1 MNYFD
6 LATAEGKTFPYF
18 GAALADVRKNVMY
31 QVHFGADY
39 HTGTY
44 GWTTDEEA
52 IKRSIDWQLT
62 RLHTDYIDYGF
73 IHCIDELSDWQEYQD
88 NGAYAYL
95 LQLKQQGVVRHIGLS
110 SHTPSTIQRVLDEA
124 PVDMLMFSVNPG
136 YDYQKGEYAKGSVEE
151 RTAIYR
157 RCEAEGIGI
166 AVMKPFSG
174 GQLLDAS
181 LSPFGQAL
189 TQYQCM
195 QYALDRPG
203 VITVLPGMSSVEQA
217 EHLLGFFCASE
228 PERDYSVIGS
238 FSPADAVGKCVYC
251 NHCKPCPVGIDVGL
265 VNKYYD
271 LARNGDSMAA
281 EHYHGLELGA
291 GDCIQCGH
299 CNSRC
304 PFQVDQMA
312 RMAGDCLLFRL
323 STYRTNKNA
332 CVAAAFCRTQAFFLY
347 FGGQAHLLLQFIQK
361 ALGCFGQN
369 LIAFPDDG
377 GFCFNHGRKGAET

>member
-1 MNYFD
+1 MEYRTNKRTGDKISMLGFGTSYIAQAKEADAVATIRRAYEGGVNYFD
-6 LATAEGKTFPYF
+6 LATAEGRTFPYF
-18 GAALADVRKNVMY
+18 GTALGDVRKNVMY

-39 HTGTY
+39 YTGTY
-44 GWTTDEEA
+44 GWTTDAEA

-110 SHTPSTIQRVLDEA
+110 SHTPATIQRVLDEA

-151 RTAIYR
+151 RAAIYR

-181 LSPFGQAL
+181 LSPFGRAL
-189 TQYQCM
+189 TQYQCI

-203 VITVLPGMSSVEQA
+203 VLTVLPGMSSVAQA

-251 NHCKPCPVGIDVGL
+251 SHCKPCPVGIDVGL

-281 EHYHGLELGA
+281 EHYRGLEQGA
-291 GDCIQCGH
+291 EDCVQCGH

-304 PFQVDQMA
+304 PFRVDQMA
-312 RMAGDCLLFRL
+312 RMQEI
-323 STYRTNKNA
+323 
-332 CVAAAFCRTQAFFLY
+332 AAY
-347 FGGQAHLLLQFIQK
+347 FG
-361 ALGCFGQN
+361 
-369 LIAFPDDG
+369 
-377 GFCFNHGRKGAET
+377 

>member
-1 MNYFD
+1 MEYRTNKRMGDKISTLGFGTSYIAQAKETDAVATIRRAYEGGVNYFD
-6 LATAEGKTFPYF
+6 LATAKGRTFPYF
-18 GAALADVRKNVMY
+18 GAALGDVRKNVMY

-39 HTGTY
+39 HAGTY
-44 GWTTDEEA
+44 GWTTDAEA

-62 RLHTDYIDYGF
+62 WLRTDYIDYGF
-73 IHCIDELSDWQEYQD
+73 IHCIDELSDWEEYQD

-95 LQLKQQGVVRHIGLS
+95 LQLKEQGVVRHIGLS
-110 SHTPSTIQRVLDEA
+110 SHTPATIQRVLDEA
-124 PVDMLMFSVNPG
+124 PVDMLMFLVNPG

-203 VITVLPGMSSVEQA
+203 VLTVLPGMNSVQQV
-217 EHLLGFFCASE
+217 EHLLGFFSASE
-228 PERDYSVIGS
+228 QERDYSMISS

-304 PFQVDQMA
+304 PFRLDQMA
-312 RMAGDCLLFRL
+312 RMQEI
-323 STYRTNKNA
+323 
-332 CVAAAFCRTQAFFLY
+332 AAY
-347 FGGQAHLLLQFIQK
+347 FG
-361 ALGCFGQN
+361 
-369 LIAFPDDG
+369 
-377 GFCFNHGRKGAET
+377 

>member
-1 MNYFD
+1 MEYRTNKRTGDKISMLGFGTSYIAQAKEADAVATIRRAYEGGVNYFD
-6 LATAEGKTFPYF
+6 LATAEGRTFPYF
-18 GAALADVRKNVMY
+18 GTALGDVRKNVMY

-44 GWTTDEEA
+44 GWTTDAEA
-52 IKRSIDWQLT
+52 IKRSIDWKLT
-62 RLHTDYIDYGF
+62 RLRTDYIDYGF

-110 SHTPSTIQRVLDEA
+110 SHTPATIQRVLDEA

-151 RTAIYR
+151 RAAIYR
-157 RCEAEGIGI
+157 RCVAEGIGI

-217 EHLLGFFCASE
+217 EHLLGFFNASQQ
-228 PERDYSVIGS
+228 ERDYSMIGS

-251 NHCKPCPVGIDVGL
+251 NHCKPCPMGIDVGL

-281 EHYHGLELGA
+281 EHYRGLEQGA
-291 GDCIQCGH
+291 EDCVQCGH

-304 PFQVDQMA
+304 PFRVDQMA
-312 RMAGDCLLFRL
+312 RMQEI
-323 STYRTNKNA
+323 
-332 CVAAAFCRTQAFFLY
+332 AAY
-347 FGGQAHLLLQFIQK
+347 FG
-361 ALGCFGQN
+361 
-369 LIAFPDDG
+369 
-377 GFCFNHGRKGAET
+377 

>member
-1 MNYFD
+1 MEYRINQRTGDRISTLGFGTSYIAQAAEKDAVATIQKAYEGGVNYFD
-6 LATAEGKTFPYF
+6 LATAEGKTFSYF
-18 GAALADVRKNVMY
+18 GAALGEVRKNVLY
-31 QVHFGADY
+31 QIHFGADY
-39 HTGTY
+39 LTGNY
-44 GWTTDEEA
+44 GWTTDAET
-52 IKRSIDWQLT
+52 IKRSIDWQLKSL
-62 RLHTDYIDYGF
+62 RTDYIDYGF
-73 IHCIDELSDWQEYQD
+73 IHCIDELSDWQEYQE

-95 LQLKQQGVVRHIGLS
+95 MKLKQQGVVRHIGLS
-110 SHTPSTIQRVLDEA
+110 SHTPATIQQVLDEA

-203 VITVLPGMSSVEQA
+203 VLTVLPGMNSVQQA
-217 EHLLGFFCASE
+217 EHLLEFFSAPDVE
-228 PERDYSVIGS
+228 KDYSVIGS

-271 LARNGDSMAA
+271 LARNGDTMAV
-281 EHYHGLELGA
+281 EHYHGLALQA
-291 GDCIQCGH
+291 KDCVQCGH
-299 CNSRC
+299 CNGRC
-304 PFQVDQMA
+304 PFHVDQMA
-312 RMAGDCLLFRL
+312 HMKEIAR
-323 STYRTNKNA
+323 
-332 CVAAAFCRTQAFFLY
+332 Y
-347 FGGQAHLLLQFIQK
+347 FG
-361 ALGCFGQN
+361 
-369 LIAFPDDG
+369 
-377 GFCFNHGRKGAET
+377 

>member
-1 MNYFD
+1 
-6 LATAEGKTFPYF
+6 
-18 GAALADVRKNVMY
+18 MY

-203 VITVLPGMSSVEQA
+203 VITVLPGMISVEQA

-238 FSPADAVGKCVYC
+238 FSRRMRWANVFTVTTASPA
-251 NHCKPCPVGIDVGL
+251 
-265 VNKYYD
+265 
-271 LARNGDSMAA
+271 RRESMW
-281 EHYHGLELGA
+281 GW
-291 GDCIQCGH
+291 
-299 CNSRC
+299 
-304 PFQVDQMA
+304 
-312 RMAGDCLLFRL
+312 
-323 STYRTNKNA
+323 
-332 CVAAAFCRTQAFFLY
+332 
-347 FGGQAHLLLQFIQK
+347 
-361 ALGCFGQN
+361 
-369 LIAFPDDG
+369 
-377 GFCFNHGRKGAET
+377 